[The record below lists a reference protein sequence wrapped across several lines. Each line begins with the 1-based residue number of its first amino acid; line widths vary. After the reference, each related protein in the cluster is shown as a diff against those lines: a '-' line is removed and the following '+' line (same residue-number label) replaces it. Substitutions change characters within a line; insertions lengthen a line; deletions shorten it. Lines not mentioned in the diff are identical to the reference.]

1 MASVSKLDKNSPA
14 EVPRSV
20 RKEIQQLV
28 SQRAREK
35 AGTARWDLNV
45 AILAY
50 AFLVAI
56 VLLRFE
62 GIATG
67 ILALIAVF
75 GLAIVWFMGWRRG
88 KQLYKLFRKEE
99 LGQLQELLRERK
111 AEAFISSP
119 LTPRELEILRH
130 IARGYMN
137 KQIAGKLGISEQTI
151 KNHMSSILRKLDA
164 NDRTQAVVLAMHY
177 GWIPL
182 EVEEPSESATPR
194 VFERTI

>member
-1 MASVSKLDKNSPA
+1 MAAVSKVDKSSRA

-50 AFLVAI
+50 AVLVAI

-67 ILALIAVF
+67 ILALIAIF
-75 GLAIVWFMGWRRG
+75 GLAMVWFLGWRRG
-88 KQLYKLFRKEE
+88 KRLYKLFRNEE
-99 LGQLQELLRERK
+99 LDQLQELLRERK
-111 AEAFISSP
+111 TEAFISSP
-119 LTPRELEILRH
+119 LTPRELEILSH
-130 IARGYMN
+130 IARGYIN
-137 KQIAGKLGISEQTI
+137 KQIADKLGISEQTI

-182 EVEEPSESATPR
+182 GVEEPLEEATAR
-194 VFERTI
+194 AFERTI